1 MIPSLSLGTAS
12 DLDGNFVILNIPPG
26 KIDVNFSMIGYAEIR
41 IENVTISIDQTTP
54 LSVQLNVEAIEGQ
67 AIIVRNERLI
77 RMDRTNTEARITAEE
92 LDVMPVTDIYD
103 VIKLQGGITQDAYG
117 GIHIRGGR
125 SSEVVYM
132 VDGVSMT
139 DSYDGGLSIAV
150 ENNTIQELQ
159 VISGTFNAEYGRA
172 MSGIINMV
180 TKDGGN
186 QFEGSFRSFS
196 GDHLSSDP
204 IYRDLN
210 SYNIFN
216 QRNLEMQI
224 SGPILKDKLIFF
236 TSGRYYGT
244 NGWLSGL
251 NTFSMYG
258 DTLDS
263 PNYSPMNSIDKYSL
277 QNKLTFDY

>member
-172 MSGIINMV
+172 LTGVINIV
-180 TKDGGN
+180 T
-186 QFEGSFRSFS
+186 
-196 GDHLSSDP
+196 
-204 IYRDLN
+204 
-210 SYNIFN
+210 
-216 QRNLEMQI
+216 
-224 SGPILKDKLIFF
+224 
-236 TSGRYYGT
+236 
-244 NGWLSGL
+244 
-251 NTFSMYG
+251 
-258 DTLDS
+258 
-263 PNYSPMNSIDKYSL
+263 
-277 QNKLTFDY
+277 